1 MGRLKDEQGEEI
13 LLSAGKNVT
22 QFVIGSMAGVG
33 GGLMGL
39 WFAVHVITTP
49 NDGDLPRWLT
59 VLLGWLCSFFSVA
72 LVAVGV
78 FTLGRTTRL
87 MWRRDRLFLGDTHLR
102 CVATDG
108 QVLTQVPYDNI
119 EEVRFLEDEGFH
131 NGPPDDRVVIVLVD
145 REREDTILRKES
157 PLAPDVEDADVVFR
171 DCYQITLRKLYEKLV
186 KRWRRSRPGDRHR
199 EIT

>member
-1 MGRLKDEQGEEI
+1 MGRPKGEHGEEI
-13 LLSAGKNVT
+13 LLSAGKSMT

-49 NDGDLPRWLT
+49 NNGDLPRWLT
-59 VLLGWLCSFFSVA
+59 VLPGWLCSLFSVA

-87 MWRRDRLFLGDTHLR
+87 AWRRDRLFLGDTHLR
-102 CVATDG
+102 CVARDG
-108 QVLTQVPYDNI
+108 QVLTHVPYDNI
-119 EEVRFLEDEGFH
+119 EEIRFLKDEGFH
-131 NGPPDDRVVIVLVD
+131 NGPPDDRVAIILVD
-145 REREDTILRKES
+145 PEREDTILRKES
-157 PLAPDVEDADVVFR
+157 PLGPDVEDADIVLR
-171 DCYQITLRKLYEKLV
+171 DCYQITPRKLYEKLV